1 MNRLIFVVTLAS
13 ALLLSSTAFAG
24 PYLNTVAML
33 LREGFQST
41 EMLRTNLGEREFARS
56 VHRMA
61 EARADLAGHM
71 VVPKEVEKAHPH
83 VLLVLANLE
92 RAADA
97 ATRGEVAVFVRSVD
111 TARNESRTLKA
122 ILEQLHLSLPSV
134 RECSNANPDAPSRPA
149 QAPST
154 LPQEPAR
161 RAALPQSPRRLLRP
175 TSGRLAVDP
184 ARLAPRSDLST

>member
-1 MNRLIFVVTLAS
+1 VKRLLTLVTFAS
-13 ALLLSSTAFAG
+13 LLLLSSTAFAG

-41 EMLRTNLGEREFARS
+41 EMVRVNLGEREFARS

-61 EARADLAGHM
+61 EARADLASHM

-97 ATRGEVAVFVRSVD
+97 ATRGEVAIFVRNLD
-111 TARNESRTLKA
+111 TARGEFRTLKA
-122 ILEQLHLSLPSV
+122 ILEQLHFPLPSL
-134 RECSNANPDAPSRPA
+134 RECSNASPAAPSRPA
-149 QAPST
+149 KAPST
-154 LPQEPAR
+154 SPEEPAR
-161 RAALPQSPRRLLRP
+161 PASLPQTPRRGLRRP
-175 TSGRLAVDP
+175 GVRLAVDP
-184 ARLAPRSDLST
+184 ARLPPRADLST